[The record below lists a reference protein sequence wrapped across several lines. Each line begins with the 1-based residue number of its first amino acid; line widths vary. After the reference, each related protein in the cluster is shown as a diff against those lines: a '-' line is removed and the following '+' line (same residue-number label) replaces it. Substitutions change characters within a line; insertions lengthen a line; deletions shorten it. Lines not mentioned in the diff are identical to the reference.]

1 MASSVLIQSSSLFLL
16 LLSCFISLCNAQ
28 ASSTSRPKGI
38 ILPITKDAS
47 TLQYLTQIKQGTPLL
62 SKSLVVHLGAEFL
75 WVDCG
80 KGYVSSTNRSINCF
94 SNPCKKLN
102 PRYGPGTCT
111 KGKRAGYRGQWF
123 CRVSPRNDV
132 SPNQSKSVYGSGD
145 LSSDV
150 VSVQSFIDVSKPGP
164 NAKVRRFTFGCGSTS
179 LLQGLARGVKGIAS
193 FGRSE
198 LSLPS
203 QFASA
208 FRIPR
213 IFAVCL
219 PSVTAS
225 DSKGAMVFGGGP
237 YDMPLGNDISKQLT
251 YTPLKINPNDPAEYN
266 IQVKAITID
275 GKQVPIGS
283 NLSSKGFGWTKISTV
298 IPYTIMH
305 TSIYKSF
312 TRVFIEKAK
321 GMNNITQAAPVAPF
335 GVCFS
340 DQNIWLNRLG
350 PIVPQIDLVMHKA
363 DVIWSLF
370 GSNSM
375 VRVNDDVLCLAFVD
389 GGMKK
394 MDSAIVIGGYQME
407 ENLLEFNLAKSSFGF
422 KSSLL
427 GIRSCSSLIQG

>member
-16 LLSCFISLCNAQ
+16 LLFCFISLCNAQ
-28 ASSTSRPKGI
+28 AISTSRPKGI
-38 ILPITKDAS
+38 ILPIPKDAS
-47 TLQYLTQIKQGTPLL
+47 TLQYLTLIKQGTPLL

-80 KGYVSSTNRSINCF
+80 KGYVSSTNRSTNCL
-94 SNPCKKLN
+94 SNLCKKLN

-132 SPNQSKSVYGSGD
+132 SPNQSKSVYGSGSPVLHLAVVQRLSYKD
-145 LSSDV
+145 LLT
-150 VSVQSFIDVSKPGP
+150 
-164 NAKVRRFTFGCGSTS
+164 AK
-179 LLQGLARGVKGIAS
+179 GVKGIAS
-193 FGRSE
+193 FGR
-198 LSLPS
+198 
-203 QFASA
+203 
-208 FRIPR
+208 I
-213 IFAVCL
+213 
-219 PSVTAS
+219 TAS

-237 YDMPLGNDISKQLT
+237 YNMPLGNDISKQLT
-251 YTPLKINPNDPAEYN
+251 YTPLKINPNDPAEFN

-283 NLSSKGFGWTKISTV
+283 NLLSKGFGWTKISTV

-305 TSIYKSF
+305 TSIYKYF

-350 PIVPQIDLVMHKA
+350 PVVPQIDLVMHKA
-363 DVIWSLF
+363 DLIWSLF

-389 GGMKK
+389 GGNKK

-407 ENLLEFNLAKSSFGF
+407 KNILEFNLQNQV
-422 KSSLL
+422 L
-427 GIRSCSSLIQG
+427 GLNHHFLA

>member
-1 MASSVLIQSSSLFLL
+1 MAPVLIQSSSLFLSTL
-16 LLSCFISLCNAQ
+16 LLLFCFISLCNAQ
-28 ASSTSRPKGI
+28 ASSTSRPKRI

-47 TLQYLTQIKQGTPLL
+47 TLQYLTQIKQGTPLV

-75 WVDCG
+75 WVDCE
-80 KGYVSSTNRSINCF
+80 KGYISSTNRSINCN
-94 SNPCKKLN
+94 SNLCKKLN
-102 PRYGPGTCT
+102 PKYGPGTCT

-123 CRVSPRNDV
+123 CVVTPHNDV

-150 VSVQSFIDVSKPGP
+150 VSVQSFMNGSKAGP
-164 NAKVRRFTFGCGSTS
+164 SAKVRRFTFGCGSTS
-179 LLQGLARGVKGIAS
+179 LLQGLAKGVKGIAS

-219 PSVTAS
+219 PSVTTS
-225 DSKGAMVFGGGP
+225 GSKGAMVFGGGP
-237 YDMPLGNDISKQLT
+237 YNMPLGNDISKQLT

-266 IQVKAITID
+266 IQVKAITIE
-275 GKQVPIGS
+275 GKQVPVDRK
-283 NLSSKGFGWTKISTV
+283 LFGRTKISTV
-298 IPYTIMH
+298 IPYSIMH

-312 TRVFIEKAK
+312 TRVFIEKVK
-321 GMNNITQAAPVAPF
+321 GMNNITQVAPVTPF

-350 PIVPQIDLVMHKA
+350 PMVPQIDLVMHKA
-363 DVIWSLF
+363 DVKWSLF

-375 VRVNDDVLCLAFVD
+375 VRVNDDVYCLAFVD
-389 GGMKK
+389 GGKKK

-427 GIRSCSSLIQG
+427 GITSCLTLVEG